1 MKEIWIEFK
10 ESVFVLK
17 ENIQRFIKYQIGTKI
32 LLSIFLIPMF
42 YWIASTLMKSKGY
55 HYLTNGLLQKF
66 LLSPQGIIMML
77 LAIIFGLM
85 IILIEFGGLILI
97 SHQSICE
104 QDESS
109 FFNILKFSLYKMKY
123 LLGIDGLF
131 VVFYLFIII
140 PLINSDFKISVFK
153 QMEIP
158 GFIMDVINSNLL
170 YRMYLSI
177 VIVMFVILAVRWI
190 FTLPI
195 ILLNNSKVK
204 HPLGESGKLIKK
216 NYKYFFKYMIFM
228 IFFNGM
234 IFIIASVI
242 VSLISSLLLLIL
254 PKFYSDIILPAT
266 VSIGLILS
274 TFIVTPFYAILFT
287 KLYINIKGEESIE
300 VSLVIKDKNSILD
313 KLINNKKLFV
323 IVFAVS
329 VIIMS
334 VFTYS
339 FIDEMDNMK
348 YDVKITAHRGSAI
361 DAPENTLSAIK
372 AAVNNGADFVEIDVQ
387 ETKDSKLI
395 LLHDK
400 SLNRTTGIDKSPWE
414 LTLNEIKQ
422 LDAGSWFD
430 AEYKDEK
437 IPTLEEVIEYSKGK
451 INLNIEIK
459 TDKHNKNLISE
470 VVRVIKENGI
480 IDSCV
485 VTSIDYEALQEVEKY
500 ESEIKTGYVMFI
512 AMGDLN
518 KLDVDFYSVEE
529 TVVDKKFMNNAHR
542 IGREVH
548 VWTINTTE
556 SMENVLRLGVDNII
570 TDNVNEL
577 KQLIK

>member
-1 MKEIWIEFK
+1 MGDKMKEIWIEFK
-10 ESVFVLK
+10 ESAFVLK
-17 ENIQRFIKYQIGTKI
+17 NNISRFIKYQIATKI

-55 HYLTNGLLQKF
+55 YYLTNGLLQKF

-77 LAIIFGLM
+77 LGLAFGLM

-97 SHQSICE
+97 SYQSISNKE
-104 QDESS
+104 ESS
-109 FFNILKFSLYKMKY
+109 FFNILKYCLYKMKY
-123 LLGIDGLF
+123 ILSIDGLF

-153 QMEIP
+153 QLKIP
-158 GFIMDVINSNLL
+158 GFIMDVINANIL
-170 YRMYLSI
+170 YQIYLSI
-177 VIVMFVILAVRWI
+177 LTVIFVIFAVKWI

-195 ILLNNSKVK
+195 ILLDSGKVK
-204 HPLGESGKLIKK
+204 HPLRESGKLIK
-216 NYKYFFKYMIFM
+216 NNFKYIFKYAIFVM
-228 IFFNGM
+228 FFNVI
-234 IFIIASVI
+234 IF
-242 VSLISSLLLLIL
+242 SLISSLLLLIL
-254 PKFYSDIILPAT
+254 PKFYFDIILPST
-266 VSIGLILS
+266 ISIGLTLTS
-274 TFIVTPFYAILFT
+274 FIVAPFYAILFT
-287 KLYINIKGEESIE
+287 KLYINIKGEENIE
-300 VSLVIKDKNSILD
+300 ISLVVKGKISIID
-313 KLINNKKLFV
+313 KLMSNMKLCITLFV
-323 IVFAVS
+323 IA

-339 FIDEMDNMK
+339 FIDKVDKMK
-348 YDVKITAHRGSAI
+348 YDVKITAHRGSSI
-361 DAPENTLSAIK
+361 DAPENTLSAIE

-400 SLNRTTGIDKSPWE
+400 SFKRTTGIDKSPWE

-459 TDKHNKNLISE
+459 TDKHNENLVSE

-480 IDSCV
+480 IDTCV
-485 VTSIDYEALQEVEKY
+485 VTSIDYEALEEVEKY
-500 ESEIKTGYVMFI
+500 ESEIKTGYIMFI
-512 AMGDLN
+512 ALGDLN
-518 KLDVDFYSVEE
+518 KLNIDFYSIEE
-529 TVVDKKFMNNAHR
+529 TVVSKKFINNAHR

-548 VWTINTTE
+548 VWTINTIE
-556 SMENVLRLGVDNII
+556 SMGNVLKLGVDNII

-577 KQLIK
+577 KQLIEQSY